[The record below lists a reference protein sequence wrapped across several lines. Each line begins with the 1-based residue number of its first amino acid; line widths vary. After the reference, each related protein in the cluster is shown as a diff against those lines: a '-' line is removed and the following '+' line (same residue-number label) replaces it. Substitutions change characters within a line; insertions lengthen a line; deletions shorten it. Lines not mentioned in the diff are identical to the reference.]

1 MPHNPSIFQVFRW
14 WRQWEDMGAGKTH
27 HNCIFACLLLTH
39 HPCCL
44 RAWNRLHSS
53 KIHKTLIMQKCPNRQ
68 RELKYQEFLHPVGK
82 KLNTHPCTTIS
93 YALSPWEKKPFCN
106 PWGHCCGWTNEIR
119 CFNLELSLEK
129 VWHCLQQPIW
139 TYSKDLCSLRK
150 TSRIYPCPTIIRF
163 ILTRKTYRIH
173 TIDYSRLHVNCLK
186 TVLVTA
192 ADTYMAHTWQYQ
204 HPPPVEYFLPLSA
217 CWSLR
222 S

>member
-1 MPHNPSIFQVFRW
+1 MPHNPSMFQVFSW

-27 HNCIFACLLLTH
+27 HTCIFACLLLTH

-119 CFNLELSLEK
+119 CFYLDLSLEK

-139 TYSKDLCSLRK
+139 TYNSLG
-150 TSRIYPCPTIIRF
+150 SV
-163 ILTRKTYRIH
+163 LTQKI
-173 TIDYSRLHVNCLK
+173 
-186 TVLVTA
+186 
-192 ADTYMAHTWQYQ
+192 
-204 HPPPVEYFLPLSA
+204 F
-217 CWSLR
+217 
-222 S
+222 